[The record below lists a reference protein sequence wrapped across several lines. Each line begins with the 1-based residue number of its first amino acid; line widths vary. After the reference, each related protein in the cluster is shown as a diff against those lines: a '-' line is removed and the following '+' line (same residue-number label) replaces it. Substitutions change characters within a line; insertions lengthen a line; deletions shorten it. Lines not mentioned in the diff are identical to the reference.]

1 MSNEPN
7 TNFTEFLLG
16 IVILL
21 MLFLFVIL
29 NTNINRNISNKSK
42 VYYEYNIYHEC
53 VIDPQSKAILMC
65 KCDTIPCDTIY
76 IPIK

>member
-1 MSNEPN
+1 MK
-7 TNFTEFLLG
+7 EFIIILTIIITWITLL
-16 IVILL
+16 
-21 MLFLFVIL
+21 
-29 NTNINRNISNKSK
+29 ISLDSIKKDPKRFKESK

-53 VIDPQSKAILMC
+53 VIDPKSKAIIMC